1 MKRLR
6 KVLLMVMLAAVS
18 ACDPAAR
25 QAAEEQKLLDTDAA
39 FAAASVRNGTAAAFF
54 QTMTTDAI
62 QLPANDPAILGR
74 EDIRARLLALGPKR
88 LDWTPKHAEV
98 SRALDLGWTWG
109 EWKLYADASR
119 STELGHGK
127 YLNVWK
133 RQPDRS
139 WKLAADI
146 GNEVAPPPAPAT
158 AE

>member
-74 EDIRARLLALGPKR
+74 ED
-88 LDWTPKHAEV
+88 
-98 SRALDLGWTWG
+98 LGWTWG